1 MTFLSIVQ
9 YIQRF
14 THSCRL
20 CFLYCVFFQ
29 IFFFLLYLWFPWHI
43 FTLWR
48 EEGASLFFFS
58 FLFILFSPWLLSSS
72 AFALHLSFFTI
83 FQSPRSDFMSSKM
96 KPQTL
101 LSCRFWLVL
110 LGMEFCS
117 EMFLVDNT
125 SLSKLYLFTC
135 ILTKSAIQCIGCSYG
150 ICIAVNWVD
159 SGIHLAT
166 FWLYIALGKYI
177 YIFHLLLRNLP
188 LLWFKINHPFRI
200 ASLLWFVNKF
210 LADQM

>member
-9 YIQRF
+9 YIQQF

-20 CFLYCVFFQ
+20 CFLYCFFSDFFFFYIYGSLDTHLHSGGRKGLLCSFSVFF
-29 IFFFLLYLWFPWHI
+29 
-43 FTLWR
+43 
-48 EEGASLFFFS
+48 
-58 FLFILFSPWLLSSS
+58 FILFSTGLLSSS

-83 FQSPRSDFMSSKM
+83 FQSPRSGFMSSKM

-159 SGIHLAT
+159 SGRFNSSCHILVIHCT
-166 FWLYIALGKYI
+166 G
-177 YIFHLLLRNLP
+177 
-188 LLWFKINHPFRI
+188 
-200 ASLLWFVNKF
+200 
-210 LADQM
+210 